1 MVHRT
6 PCIRPNPNINNIGL
20 IKSDIKLTN
29 ARALRL
35 FLNIT
40 EEGRT
45 YKIAMIII
53 MICLSIL
60 IFPLKQIFLLLSIEL
75 GIMNSC
81 YECSPNHRSKENCC
95 NDSNASRIIH
105 FIYRIIFAISEEVI
119 TGGRI
124 SLKICKIIRIK
135 IGRF

>member
-1 MVHRT
+1 
-6 PCIRPNPNINNIGL
+6 
-20 IKSDIKLTN
+20 
-29 ARALRL
+29 
-35 FLNIT
+35 
-40 EEGRT
+40 
-45 YKIAMIII
+45 MIII

-81 YECSPNHRSKENCC
+81 YKCSPNQSSKENCC

-135 IGRF
+135 PSAPFGHVVSRLAIVEACFFVEIVTLIAHVILATLKAHHSLILF